1 MGFSIDSTNN
11 VGHIADKHFTIKC
24 PHCNAISGLSLVSP
38 PRYEYLNRFKPKW
51 AGFAYRC
58 DACNQ
63 PVFLKFRARDTGSS
77 FAIFDESPVEI
88 ERPTEL
94 FDLQYLPDEVAEDFK
109 EALICYSNSCWNA
122 FAAMTRRV
130 LQSAATHLGSEG
142 STKVQQ
148 QLDDLRQMGV
158 VEGEAFK
165 QLKVI
170 MLAGHDG
177 VHPHLAK
184 LSAERAAVLLELIK
198 DALYQ
203 LFVRKAK
210 IEESARLRSEAVT
223 GRQQDENSS

>member
-1 MGFSIDSTNN
+1 MGFSIDRSNH
-11 VGHIADKHFTIKC
+11 VEHIADKHFTVKC

-38 PRYEYLNRFKPKW
+38 PRYEYLERFSPKW
-51 AGFAYRC
+51 AGFVYRC

-63 PVFLKFRARDTGSS
+63 PVFLKFRASGHN
-77 FAIFDESPVEI
+77 FAVFNEPPVEI
-88 ERPTEL
+88 ERPTES
-94 FDLQYLPDEVAEDFK
+94 FEMQHLPDEVAEDFK
-109 EALICYSNSCWNA
+109 EALTCYSNSCWNA
-122 FAAMTRRV
+122 FAGMTRRT

-148 QLDDLRQMGV
+148 QLDNLRQMGI
-158 VEGEAFK
+158 VEGEDFE

-177 VHPHLAK
+177 AHPHLPK
-184 LSAERAAVLLELIK
+184 LSAERSAVLLELIK

-210 IEESARLRSEAVT
+210 IEESARLRSEAVK

>member
-1 MGFSIDSTNN
+1 MGFSISSINN
-11 VGHIADKHFTIKC
+11 VEHLADKHFTIKC

-38 PRYEYLNRFKPKW
+38 PRYEYLERFRPEW
-51 AGFAYRC
+51 AGFVYRC

-63 PVFLKFRARDTGSS
+63 PVFLKFRARGSD
-77 FAIFDESPVEI
+77 FAVFDEPPVEI
-88 ERPTEL
+88 ERPTES
-94 FDLQYLPDEVAEDFK
+94 FELQHLPDEVAEDFK

-158 VEGEAFK
+158 VEGEAFE

-177 VHPHLAK
+177 AHPHLPK

-210 IEESARLRSEAVT
+210 IEESARLRSEAVK